1 MSTLHLVGTP
11 IGNLEDI
18 TYRAVRILKESD
30 YIFCEDTR
38 VTSKLCQHYEIHTPL
53 KSYHE
58 HNKDKASEQIIDY
71 MEDNKQIALVSDAG
85 CPCISDPGYELVN
98 QVREAGFLVETIP
111 GPNAAI
117 TALMTSGLPSYKF
130 VFLGF
135 LPRQAKDKHE
145 VLDKW
150 MHRESTMMIYES
162 PYRVKQT
169 LKAISEIDSER
180 KIAIGR
186 ELTKKFE
193 QVETGS
199 VETIENMLE
208 DDSIPQK
215 GEFVILIE
223 GIDESSQTEQW
234 WKEMDLKEHVD
245 SYINEQDM
253 RSKDA
258 IKQVALDRN
267 MKKRDVY
274 EAFHID
280 N

>member
-1 MSTLHLVGTP
+1 MSTLYLVGTP

-18 TYRAVRILKESD
+18 TYRAVRTLSEVA

-38 VTSKLCQHYEIHTPL
+38 VTAKLCQHYEIKTPL

-58 HNKDKASEQIIDY
+58 HNKEKAAEQMLKLLEEGY
-71 MEDNKQIALVSDAG
+71 EIALVSDAG
-85 CPCISDPGYELVN
+85 CPCISDPGYEIVN
-98 QVREAGFLVETIP
+98 EARKNDYRVETIP

-135 LPRQAKDKHE
+135 LPRQSKDKHE

-150 MHRESTMMIYES
+150 MSRESTAMIYES

-169 LKAISEIDSER
+169 IDAICEIDPNR
-180 KIAIGR
+180 KVAIGR

-193 QVETGS
+193 QVETKT
-199 VETIENMLE
+199 VEDIKKMLN
-208 DDSIPQK
+208 DDLIPQK

-223 GIDESSQTEQW
+223 GVNESEHEAQW
-234 WKEMDLKEHVD
+234 WLELDLIGHVKHYIEKENMH
-245 SYINEQDM
+245 
-253 RSKDA
+253 SKDA
-258 IKQVALDRN
+258 IKQVSLDRS

-274 EAFHID
+274 EAYHID
-280 N
+280 

>member
-245 SYINEQDM
+245 SYINEQNM

>member
-71 MEDNKQIALVSDAG
+71 MEDDKQIALVSDAG

-267 MKKRDVY
+267 MKKRDRKSVV
-274 EAFHID
+274 
-280 N
+280 

>member
-71 MEDNKQIALVSDAG
+71 MEDDKQIALVSDAG

-117 TALMTSGLPSYKF
+117 TALMTSGLPTYKF

>member
-71 MEDNKQIALVSDAG
+71 MEDDKQIALVSDAG

-199 VETIENMLE
+199 VETIEDMLE

>member
-71 MEDNKQIALVSDAG
+71 MEDDKQIALVSDAG

-274 EAFHID
+274 EAFHIY

>member
-1 MSTLHLVGTP
+1 MSILYLVGTP

-18 TYRAVRILKESD
+18 TYRAVRTLTEVD

-38 VTSKLCQHYEIHTPL
+38 VTAKLCQHYQIQTPL

-58 HNKDKASEQIIDY
+58 HNKDKSSEQILRLL
-71 MEDNKQIALVSDAG
+71 EEGKQIALVSDAG

-98 QVREAGFLVETIP
+98 QVREQDFRVETIP

-135 LPRQAKDKHE
+135 LPRHAKEKHE
-145 VLDKW
+145 VLQKW
-150 MHRESTMMIYES
+150 MSRESTSMIYES
-162 PYRVKQT
+162 PYRIKQT
-169 LKAISEIDSER
+169 VRAIAEIDPER
-180 KIAIGR
+180 KVAIGR

-193 QVETGS
+193 QVETNQ
-199 VETIENMLE
+199 IEVIEQMLE
-208 DDSIPQK
+208 EEKIPQK

-223 GIDESSQTEQW
+223 GIDESSQETHW
-234 WKEMDLKEHVD
+234 WEGMDLNQHVEIYIKEH
-245 SYINEQDM
+245 DM
-253 RSKDA
+253 KSKDA
-258 IKQVALDRN
+258 IKQVSVDRK

-274 EAFHID
+274 ESYHVEK
-280 N
+280 

>member
-1 MSTLHLVGTP
+1 
-11 IGNLEDI
+11 
-18 TYRAVRILKESD
+18 
-30 YIFCEDTR
+30 
-38 VTSKLCQHYEIHTPL
+38 
-53 KSYHE
+53 
-58 HNKDKASEQIIDY
+58 
-71 MEDNKQIALVSDAG
+71 
-85 CPCISDPGYELVN
+85 
-98 QVREAGFLVETIP
+98 
-111 GPNAAI
+111 
-117 TALMTSGLPSYKF
+117 
-130 VFLGF
+130 
-135 LPRQAKDKHE
+135 
-145 VLDKW
+145 
-150 MHRESTMMIYES
+150 
-162 PYRVKQT
+162 
-169 LKAISEIDSER
+169 
-180 KIAIGR
+180 
-186 ELTKKFE
+186 KKFE

-280 N
+280 NENKSLRQLIMSQ

>member
-58 HNKDKASEQIIDY
+58 HNKDKASEQVIDY
-71 MEDNKQIALVSDAG
+71 MEDDKQIALVSDAG

>member
-1 MSTLHLVGTP
+1 MSILYLVGTP

-18 TYRAVRILKESD
+18 TYRAVRMLTEVD

-38 VTSKLCQHYEIHTPL
+38 VTGKLCQHYEIQTPL

-58 HNKDKASEQIIDY
+58 HNKDKSSEQILRLLE
-71 MEDNKQIALVSDAG
+71 EDKDIALVSDAG

-98 QVREAGFLVETIP
+98 QVRDNGYRVETIP

-135 LPRQAKDKHE
+135 LPRHAKEKHD
-145 VLDKW
+145 VLEKW
-150 MHRESTMMIYES
+150 MTRESTSMIYES
-162 PYRVKQT
+162 PYRIKQT
-169 LKAISEIDSER
+169 VQAIAEIDPER
-180 KIAIGR
+180 KVAIGR

-193 QVETGS
+193 QVETNQIK
-199 VETIENMLE
+199 VIEEMLSDE
-208 DDSIPQK
+208 RIPQK

-223 GIDESSQTEQW
+223 GVDESTQVDHW
-234 WKEMDLKEHVD
+234 WEDLDLVQHVEI
-245 SYINEQDM
+245 YINEHQM

-258 IKQVALDRN
+258 IKQVAVDRN

-274 EAFHID
+274 EAYHID
-280 N
+280 E

>member
-1 MSTLHLVGTP
+1 
-11 IGNLEDI
+11 
-18 TYRAVRILKESD
+18 
-30 YIFCEDTR
+30 
-38 VTSKLCQHYEIHTPL
+38 
-53 KSYHE
+53 
-58 HNKDKASEQIIDY
+58 
-71 MEDNKQIALVSDAG
+71 
-85 CPCISDPGYELVN
+85 
-98 QVREAGFLVETIP
+98 
-111 GPNAAI
+111 
-117 TALMTSGLPSYKF
+117 
-130 VFLGF
+130 
-135 LPRQAKDKHE
+135 
-145 VLDKW
+145 
-150 MHRESTMMIYES
+150 
-162 PYRVKQT
+162 
-169 LKAISEIDSER
+169 
-180 KIAIGR
+180 
-186 ELTKKFE
+186 
-193 QVETGS
+193 
-199 VETIENMLE
+199 MLE

>member
-71 MEDNKQIALVSDAG
+71 MEDDKQIALVSDAG

-180 KIAIGR
+180 NIAIGR

-193 QVETGS
+193 QVETAS

>member
-38 VTSKLCQHYEIHTPL
+38 VTAKLCQHYDIHTPL

-71 MEDNKQIALVSDAG
+71 MEDGKQIALVSDAG

-98 QVREAGFLVETIP
+98 QVREKGFLVETIP

-135 LPRQAKDKHE
+135 LPRQTKDKHK

-199 VETIENMLE
+199 VETIENML
-208 DDSIPQK
+208 DNDSIPQK

-223 GIDESSQTEQW
+223 GIDESNQTEQW
-234 WKEMDLKEHVD
+234 WEEMDLKEHVN
-245 SYINEQDM
+245 SYINDQEM

-267 MKKRDVY
+267 IKKRDVY

>member
-71 MEDNKQIALVSDAG
+71 MEDDKQIALVSDAG

-150 MHRESTMMIYES
+150 MHRESTMMLYES

>member
-71 MEDNKQIALVSDAG
+71 MEDDKQIALVSDAG

-274 EAFHID
+274 LSLIHI
-280 N
+280 

>member
-38 VTSKLCQHYEIHTPL
+38 VASKLCQHYEIHTPL

-71 MEDNKQIALVSDAG
+71 MEDDKQIALVSDAG

>member
-71 MEDNKQIALVSDAG
+71 MEDDKQIALVSDAG

-135 LPRQAKDKHE
+135 LPRQTKDKHE

>member
-71 MEDNKQIALVSDAG
+71 MEDDKQIALVSDAG

-223 GIDESSQTEQW
+223 GINESSQTEQW

>member
-71 MEDNKQIALVSDAG
+71 MEDDKQIALVSDAG

-245 SYINEQDM
+245 SYINEQNM

>member
-71 MEDNKQIALVSDAG
+71 MEDDKQIALVSDAG

-245 SYINEQDM
+245 SYIN
-253 RSKDA
+253 
-258 IKQVALDRN
+258 
-267 MKKRDVY
+267 
-274 EAFHID
+274 
-280 N
+280 

>member
-71 MEDNKQIALVSDAG
+71 MEDDKQIALVSDAG

-162 PYRVKQT
+162 PYSVKQT

>member
-38 VTSKLCQHYEIHTPL
+38 VTAKLCQHYDIHTPL

-58 HNKDKASEQIIDY
+58 HNKDKASEHIIDY
-71 MEDNKQIALVSDAG
+71 MEDDKQIALVSDAG

-169 LKAISEIDSER
+169 LKAIFEIDPER

-193 QVETGS
+193 QVETGP
-199 VETIENMLE
+199 VETIENML
-208 DDSIPQK
+208 DNDAIPQK

-234 WKEMDLKEHVD
+234 WKEMDLKEHVE
-245 SYINEQDM
+245 SYINEQEM

>member
-71 MEDNKQIALVSDAG
+71 MEDDKQIALVSDAG

-274 EAFHID
+274 EAFHIG

>member
-38 VTSKLCQHYEIHTPL
+38 VTAKLCQHYDIHTPL

-58 HNKDKASEQIIDY
+58 HNKDKASEHIIDY
-71 MEDNKQIALVSDAG
+71 MEDDKQIALVSDAG

-169 LKAISEIDSER
+169 LKVIFEIDPER

-193 QVETGS
+193 QVETGP
-199 VETIENMLE
+199 VETIENML
-208 DDSIPQK
+208 DNDAIPQK

-234 WKEMDLKEHVD
+234 WKEMDLKEHVE
-245 SYINEQDM
+245 SYINEQEM

>member
-1 MSTLHLVGTP
+1 MSILYLVGTP

-18 TYRAVRILKESD
+18 TYRAVRTLTEVD

-38 VTSKLCQHYEIHTPL
+38 VTSKLCQHYDIHTPL

-58 HNKDKASEQIIDY
+58 HNKEKASNQMLNLLE
-71 MEDNKQIALVSDAG
+71 EGNQIALVSDAG
-85 CPCISDPGYELVN
+85 CPCISDPGYEIVN
-98 QVREAGFLVETIP
+98 EAREKDYRVETIP

-135 LPRQAKDKHE
+135 LPRQAKDKLT
-145 VLDKW
+145 VLEKW
-150 MHRESTMMIYES
+150 MNRESTAMIYES
-162 PYRVKQT
+162 PYRIKQT
-169 LKAISEIDSER
+169 IKAIAEVDPDR

-193 QVETGS
+193 QVETNKVGI
-199 VETIENMLE
+199 IEEMLE
-208 DDSIPQK
+208 NEKIPQK
-215 GEFVILIE
+215 GEFVVLIE
-223 GIDESSQTEQW
+223 GIDEASQEIHW
-234 WKEMDLKEHVD
+234 WEDMDLKEHVD
-245 SYINEQDM
+245 SYIENQDM

-267 MKKRDVY
+267 IKKRDVY
-274 EAFHID
+274 EAFHIQE
-280 N
+280 

>member
-71 MEDNKQIALVSDAG
+71 MEDDKQIALVSDAG

-258 IKQVALDRN
+258 IKQVALDRH

>member
-71 MEDNKQIALVSDAG
+71 MEDDKQIALVSDAG

-193 QVETGS
+193 QVETES

>member
-71 MEDNKQIALVSDAG
+71 MEDDKQIALVSDAG

-135 LPRQAKDKHE
+135 LPRQANDKHE

>member
-71 MEDNKQIALVSDAG
+71 MEDDKQIALVSDAG

-234 WKEMDLKEHVD
+234 WKEMDLIEHVD

>member
-71 MEDNKQIALVSDAG
+71 MEDDKQIALVSDAG